1 MIPWLWDTAWGGQQ
15 LGPYARLLAHGH
27 GMRKQTKSGAT
38 EAQPPTSPW
47 GHGEV
52 LASAGGR
59 EELPVLREVA
69 FHMQPLGT

>member
-1 MIPWLWDTAWGGQQ
+1 MILWLWDTAGGGQQ
-15 LGPYARLLAHGH
+15 LRPCARILVHGH

-38 EAQPPTSPW
+38 EAQPRTSPW
-47 GHGEV
+47 GCGEV